1 MATTIVMPK
10 MGYDMREGTVVRWYK
25 REGEAVARGEVI
37 ADIETDKATVEFEA
51 YTAGVLQRLVAVEG
65 MPVPVGEAIAVI
77 GEPGEIAAAAMPT
90 AAVETAA
97 GAVEVAAA
105 DAVVGDGDRAADDDG
120 VETAAVAA
128 VRADREVR
136 ASPLARRLARER
148 GIELGL
154 VAGSGPGGRVVE
166 KDVLEYAAAAVSGV
180 GDGAAATATAAVGWV
195 LASPLARRLARE
207 RGIELGLVA
216 GSGPAGRVIE
226 RDVLGYVAPA
236 AVLEEAA
243 VAVERAVEGVA
254 ADTGG
259 PAAVEAA
266 GVVEER
272 VTEETVGLAASGVA
286 VVEVEESVGTVA
298 VAAGDA
304 AAPGVMEEGVG
315 AAAVEVDGE
324 AADVAADGTATV
336 VAEGA
341 PAVVDADGMAVVDA
355 DRVEE
360 GIVTVEAAAEGGIEE
375 RVVGVETAAV
385 VGEPV
390 GETAA
395 VVGEPVE
402 EAAVVGEA
410 AVAGE
415 GVEGRVGLSRMRQAI
430 ARVTGDSKRDA
441 PHFYVTAE
449 VDMGKAMSLRRD
461 INDALPGES
470 RVSVNDLVVRACA
483 MGLGRHPKF
492 NAFFR
497 GDHLQYNAAVNIGI
511 AITLESG
518 LIVPGISHCERKGL
532 VEIAAAS
539 KDLIA
544 RAQSGALRQE
554 EYGDTT
560 FSVSNLGMFAVD
572 SFAAIIFPPH
582 AAVLAVGTVR
592 EQPVVREGQLAVGQ
606 VMKATLSTDHRVAD
620 GAEAAEFLVEVK
632 GLLENPVKLLL

>member
-1 MATTIVMPK
+1 M
-10 MGYDMREGTVVRWYK
+10 
-25 REGEAVARGEVI
+25 
-37 ADIETDKATVEFEA
+37 
-51 YTAGVLQRLVAVEG
+51 
-65 MPVPVGEAIAVI
+65 
-77 GEPGEIAAAAMPT
+77 
-90 AAVETAA
+90 
-97 GAVEVAAA
+97 
-105 DAVVGDGDRAADDDG
+105 
-120 VETAAVAA
+120 
-128 VRADREVR
+128 
-136 ASPLARRLARER
+136 
-148 GIELGL
+148 GL
-154 VAGSGPGGRVVE
+154 VAGSGPGGRV
-166 KDVLEYAAAAVSGV
+166 
-180 GDGAAATATAAVGWV
+180 
-195 LASPLARRLARE
+195 
-207 RGIELGLVA
+207 
-216 GSGPAGRVIE
+216 IE
-226 RDVLGYVAPA
+226 RDVMGYVPAPA
-236 AVLEEAA
+236 AAPEEVAVEVEQ
-243 VAVERAVEGVA
+243 VAVERVAEGVA
-254 ADTGG
+254 AVTGG
-259 PAAVEAA
+259 PAAVVSDVPEEKVTGEPVVAA
-266 GVVEER
+266 AADAAVLVVTEEGIGTAAAVELDRDAAVLGVVEE
-272 VTEETVGLAASGVA
+272 
-286 VVEVEESVGTVA
+286 
-298 VAAGDA
+298 
-304 AAPGVMEEGVG
+304 GVG
-315 AAAVEVDGE
+315 GT
-324 AADVAADGTATV
+324 AADDVSDGAATAVTI
-336 VAEGA
+336 
-341 PAVVDADGMAVVDA
+341 AVADGMGEGTAAADA

-360 GIVTVEAAAEGGIEE
+360 GMA
-375 RVVGVETAAV
+375 GVESVSVTDAVEEGAVEVEVAA
-385 VGEPV
+385 V

-395 VVGEPVE
+395 AEAVRVEVAGVGEPVE
-402 EAAVVGEA
+402 EAAAVGET
-410 AVAGE
+410 VAEPDGE
-415 GVEGRVGLSRMRQAI
+415 AVEGRVGLSRMRQAI

-470 RVSVNDLVVRACA
+470 RVSVNDLIIRACA

-518 LIVPGISHCERKGL
+518 LIVPGISHCESKSL

-592 EQPVVREGQLAVGQ
+592 EQPVVRDGQLAVGQ